1 MERILTTPMHKHR
14 ARSNEVSL
22 KMRLAASKNVR
33 TRHKDGMRVTVA
45 KAPWERKPERES
57 KK

>member
-1 MERILTTPMHKHR
+1 MTTPMHKHR
-14 ARSNEVSL
+14 ARSSGTSI

-33 TRHKDGMRVTVA
+33 TRHKDGMKVTVA